1 MTVNAY
7 DHAADAWAAGP
18 ARVYAR
24 LAEAL
29 LDHSPVPMAG
39 ADVLDVGAGTAVV
52 ADAARRREARLTLA
66 SDTAAGMLRR
76 RSAGILAVLGDA
88 SRLPFPDRS
97 FDLVAAGF
105 CLSHLADPAAA
116 LQEWRRVAGAVVASA
131 FAPGPPH
138 PAKVAVDDAMADLGF
153 VTPDWYQRVKD
164 VSAAIEHPDAL
175 AALVETAGFGE
186 VRVIE
191 RAVDVGLESPEDVV
205 GWRLGMAHLAPWVAS
220 LPDERRAHAEE
231 VARNAVAGLGRV
243 EIDVLLVSGR

>member
-1 MTVNAY
+1 
-7 DHAADAWAAGP
+7 
-18 ARVYAR
+18 
-24 LAEAL
+24 
-29 LDHSPVPMAG
+29 
-39 ADVLDVGAGTAVV
+39 
-52 ADAARRREARLTLA
+52 
-66 SDTAAGMLRR
+66 
-76 RSAGILAVLGDA
+76 
-88 SRLPFPDRS
+88 
-97 FDLVAAGF
+97 
-105 CLSHLADPAAA
+105 
-116 LQEWRRVAGAVVASA
+116 
-131 FAPGPPH
+131 
-138 PAKVAVDDAMADLGF
+138 

-164 VSAAIEHPDAL
+164 VSAEIEHPAAL